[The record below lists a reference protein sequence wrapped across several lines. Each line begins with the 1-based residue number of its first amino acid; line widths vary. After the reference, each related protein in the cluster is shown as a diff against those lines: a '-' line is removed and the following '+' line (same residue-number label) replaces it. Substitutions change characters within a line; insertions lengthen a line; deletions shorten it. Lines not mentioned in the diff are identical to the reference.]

1 MTSPSTALPAAPAGQ
16 APHMRLASD
25 RHYEAAT
32 ALSTLTIASR
42 LPRTLRQAAALAW
55 QADRTAVVLLLAG
68 QVTGAVLT
76 ALALAATAHVLG
88 ALMNADD
95 IVQGLRGNLSALL
108 VLAGASAGRYLVD
121 AFARAAAAR
130 LAPKVTREADLKV
143 ITAATSAELVAYED
157 PDFDNAYAAAGDGA
171 EKTRDLI
178 LDAQALTSALAQLVA
193 AAAVASVLHPLLIP
207 LLLLA
212 VAPCAWGAVRAARI
226 EHAAHHRNL
235 SDTRLRAVFRNYST
249 ERTTA
254 DEVRANTMAAFLIRQ
269 YRVVSGRLEAEQ
281 LTASRRALV
290 VQGAGDALSAA
301 GMLLTW
307 AALVAFV
314 ATDRMDLAVAGTAAL
329 AVRTSGNA
337 LSSLVR
343 AGARLFRTS
352 LALDDWA
359 RFLTLAGQWTGKR
372 GTRQITAAPQVITA
386 RTASFTYPGAD
397 APSLT
402 DIDLTV
408 HRGEVIALVGENGS
422 GKTTLSKLLT
432 GLFLPTAG
440 TVSWDAHDL
449 ADCNIDTVLRQ
460 VAVVPQDYT
469 RWPLAA
475 RENITLGQPRPEGDS
490 AVHAAAEAA
499 GADSVIARLP
509 QGLDTSLAR
518 SWWGGHDVSGGQWQ
532 RLAVARAFHRDAPV
546 LVLDEPTAALDA
558 RAEHRIF
565 TRLREL
571 ASGRTTI
578 FITHRLVN
586 TKLADRIYV
595 LDQGRIVQSGTFDE
609 LVSEGTGL
617 FHEMLKLQEDR

>member
-1 MTSPSTALPAAPAGQ
+1 
-16 APHMRLASD
+16 MRLASD

-32 ALSTLTIASR
+32 GLSTLTIARR

-55 QADRTAVVLLLAG
+55 HADRPAVILLLAG
-68 QVTGAVLT
+68 QVAGAVLT
-76 ALALAATAHVLG
+76 ALALAATTHVLG
-88 ALMNADD
+88 ALMHTDD

-108 VLAGASAGRYLVD
+108 LLAGASAGRYLAD

-143 ITAATSAELVAYED
+143 ITAATAAELVAYED

-171 EKTRDLI
+171 EKTRVLI

-193 AAAVASVLHPLLIP
+193 AAAVASVLHPVLIP

-212 VAPCAWGAVRAARI
+212 VAPCAWGAVRGARI

-254 DEVRANTMAAFLIRQ
+254 DEVRANTMAGFLIRQ
-269 YRVVSGRLEAEQ
+269 YRVVSGRLETEQ

-290 VQGAGDALSAA
+290 VQGVGDTLSAA
-301 GMLLTW
+301 GMLLAW
-307 AALVAFV
+307 VALVALV
-314 ATDRMDLAVAGTAAL
+314 ATGRMDLAVAGTAAL
-329 AVRTSGNA
+329 AVRTSGHA

-372 GTRQITAAPQVITA
+372 GTRQITSAPQVITA
-386 RTASFTYPGAD
+386 RAASFTYPGAD

-402 DIDLTV
+402 GIDLTI
-408 HRGEVIALVGENGS
+408 RKGEVIALVGENGS

-449 ADCNIDTVLRQ
+449 ADCDIDTVLRQ

-499 GADSVIARLP
+499 GADSVIAGLP
-509 QGLDTSLAR
+509 HGLDTSLAR

-546 LVLDEPTAALDA
+546 LILDEPTAALDA
-558 RAEHRIF
+558 RAEHRIL
-565 TRLREL
+565 TRLRAL
-571 ASGRTTI
+571 ASGRTTV

-595 LDQGRIVQSGTFDE
+595 LDEGRIVQAGTFNE
-609 LVSEGTGL
+609 LADEGTGL

>member
-408 HRGEVIALVGENGS
+408 HRGKIIALVGENGS

-595 LDQGRIVQSGTFDE
+595 LAQGRIVQSGTFDE

-617 FHEMLKLQEDR
+617 FHKMLKLQEDR

>member
-1 MTSPSTALPAAPAGQ
+1 
-16 APHMRLASD
+16 MRLASD

-449 ADCNIDTVLRQ
+449 AGCNIDTVLRQ

-595 LDQGRIVQSGTFDE
+595 LDQGRIVQNGTFDE

>member
-16 APHMRLASD
+16 APHMRFASD

-372 GTRQITAAPQVITA
+372 GTRHITAAPQVITA

>member
-408 HRGEVIALVGENGS
+408 HRGKIIALVGENGS

-595 LDQGRIVQSGTFDE
+595 LAQGRIVQSGTFDE

>member
-595 LDQGRIVQSGTFDE
+595 LDQGRIVQNGTFDE

>member
-595 LDQGRIVQSGTFDE
+595 LAQGRIVQSGTFDE

-617 FHEMLKLQEDR
+617 FHKMLKLQEDR

>member
-1 MTSPSTALPAAPAGQ
+1 
-16 APHMRLASD
+16 MRLASD
-25 RHYEAAT
+25 RHHEAAT
-32 ALSTLTIASR
+32 ALSTLTIARR
-42 LPRTLRQAAALAW
+42 LPHTLRQAVRLAW
-55 QADRTAVVLLLAG
+55 HADRPAVVLLLTG
-68 QVTGAVLT
+68 QVAAAALT
-76 ALALAATAHVLG
+76 ALALTATAHVLG

-95 IVQGLRGNLSALL
+95 IVRGLRSNLSALL
-108 VLAGASAGRYLVD
+108 VLTGASAGRYLAD
-121 AFARAAAAR
+121 AFARAAATR

-143 ITAATSAELVAYED
+143 ITAATAAELVAYED

-178 LDAQALTSALAQLVA
+178 LDAQALTSALAQLTA
-193 AAAVASVLHPLLIP
+193 AAAVASVLHPALVP

-212 VAPCAWGAVRAARI
+212 VAPCAWGAIRAARI

-235 SDTRLRAVFRNYST
+235 SDTRLRAVFRTYST

-254 DEVRANTMAAFLIRQ
+254 DEVRANTMADFLIRQ

-281 LTASRRALV
+281 LTASRHALI
-290 VQGAGDALSAA
+290 VQGVGDALSAA

-307 AALVAFV
+307 AALIALV
-314 ATDRMDLAVAGTAAL
+314 ATGRTDLAVAGTAAL

-359 RFLTLAGQWTGKR
+359 RFLTLAGQWTGRR
-372 GTRQITAAPQVITA
+372 GTRRITSAPEAITVHA
-386 RTASFTYPGAD
+386 ASFTYPGAD
-397 APSLT
+397 TPSLNG
-402 DIDLTV
+402 IDLTIR
-408 HRGEVIALVGENGS
+408 RGEVIALVGENGS

-432 GLFLPTAG
+432 GLYLPTTG

-449 ADCNIDTVLRQ
+449 ADCDIDSVLRHL
-460 VAVVPQDYT
+460 AVVPQDYT

-475 RENITLGQPRPEGDS
+475 RENITLGQPRPEGDN

-499 GADSVIARLP
+499 GADSVIAGFP

-518 SWWGGHDVSGGQWQ
+518 SWWGGHDISGGQWQ
-532 RLAVARAFHRDAPV
+532 RLAIARAFHRDAPV
-546 LVLDEPTAALDA
+546 LILDEPTAAIDA
-558 RAEHRIF
+558 RAEHRVF
-565 TRLREL
+565 NRLRSL
-571 ASGRTTI
+571 ASGRTTV

-595 LDQGRIVQSGTFDE
+595 LDQGRIVQNGTFDD
-609 LVSEGTGL
+609 LAGEGTGL

>member
-1 MTSPSTALPAAPAGQ
+1 
-16 APHMRLASD
+16 MRLASD

-595 LDQGRIVQSGTFDE
+595 LDQGRIVQNGTFDE

>member
-617 FHEMLKLQEDR
+617 FHKMLKLQEDR